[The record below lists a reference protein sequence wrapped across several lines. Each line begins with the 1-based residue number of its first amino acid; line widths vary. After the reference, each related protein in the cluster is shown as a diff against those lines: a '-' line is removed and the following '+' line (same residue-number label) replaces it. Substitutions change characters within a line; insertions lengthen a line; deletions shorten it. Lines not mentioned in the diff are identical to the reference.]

1 MEENNQHVQLPVT
14 EEKSDLRPK
23 DQLIYLSIKRF
34 MNKDTHQAF
43 PSLEK
48 LKQVSGASIPTIRDS
63 IQKLVDTNYI
73 SVTREGRKNIY
84 TFNTYKNFE
93 PFSYEFLDNESLSFN
108 EKAFIVATQ
117 KYMYKEEEGL
127 GKIGYSNR
135 KLADLIS
142 MTEGSIRKY
151 NNSLK
156 DKELLTYDIQK
167 DGTTVKVYHLDK
179 MLQNIIWVLANH
191 EKRISDIEKENAEL
205 KSKFEELEKLVK
217 KSQQYIL

>member
-1 MEENNQHVQLPVT
+1 
-14 EEKSDLRPK
+14 
-23 DQLIYLSIKRF
+23 
-34 MNKDTHQAF
+34 
-43 PSLEK
+43 
-48 LKQVSGASIPTIRDS
+48 
-63 IQKLVDTNYI
+63 
-73 SVTREGRKNIY
+73 
-84 TFNTYKNFE
+84 
-93 PFSYEFLDNESLSFN
+93 
-108 EKAFIVATQ
+108 
-117 KYMYKEEEGL
+117 MYKEEEGL

-151 NNSLK
+151 NNSLEN
-156 DKELLTYDIQK
+156 KELLTYDIQK

>member
-1 MEENNQHVQLPVT
+1 MKENKQHVQLPIT
-14 EEKSDLRPK
+14 AEKSDLRPK

-73 SVTREGRKNIY
+73 TVTRDGRKNIY
-84 TFNTYKNFE
+84 TFNMYKNFE
-93 PFSYEFLDNESLSFN
+93 PFSYEFLDNNTLSFN
-108 EKAFIVATQ
+108 EKSYIVATQ
-117 KYMYKEEEGL
+117 QYMFKEEEGI

-142 MTEGSIRKY
+142 MSESSIKRC
-151 NNSLK
+151 NASLK

-167 DGTTVKVYHLDK
+167 DGTSVKVYHLDK

-217 KSQQYIL
+217 KSRQYIL

>member
-1 MEENNQHVQLPVT
+1 MEENNQHVQLPIT

-73 SVTREGRKNIY
+73 SITREGRKNIY

-93 PFSYEFLDNESLSFN
+93 PFSYEFLDNKSLSFN

-151 NNSLK
+151 NNSLEN
-156 DKELLTYDIQK
+156 KELLTYDIQK

>member
-1 MEENNQHVQLPVT
+1 MEENKQHVQLPVT
-14 EEKSDLRPK
+14 VEKSDLRPK

-73 SVTREGRKNIY
+73 TVTRDGRKNIY

-93 PFSYEFLDNESLSFN
+93 PFSYEFLDNNTLSFN
-108 EKAFIVATQ
+108 EKSYIVATQ
-117 KYMYKEEEGL
+117 QYMFKEEEGI

-142 MTEGSIRKY
+142 MSESSIKRC
-151 NNSLK
+151 NTSLK

-179 MLQNIIWVLANH
+179 MLQNIIWVLTNH